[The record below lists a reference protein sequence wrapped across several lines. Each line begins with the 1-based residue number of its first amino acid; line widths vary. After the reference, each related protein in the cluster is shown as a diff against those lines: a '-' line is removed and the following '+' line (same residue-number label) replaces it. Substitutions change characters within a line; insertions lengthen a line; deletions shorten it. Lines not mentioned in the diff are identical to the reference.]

1 MKEFFKSMLQDE
13 RGSVSHKR
21 IVVTIGA
28 VCLFIALFLGV
39 KINEHVA
46 DLIATIVAVGMG
58 FTTWDKFSNKNKKDE

>member
-1 MKEFFKSMLQDE
+1 MKEIFKSMLQDE